1 MADSFL
7 SRWSQRKVAVKT
19 GLAVPPEPVVERRD
33 AVVVAGDDAHVAR
46 DAAPAADVAD
56 TAAALEAHSPE
67 PTEPAPTLDDVAL
80 LTQDSDFSRFVAKGV
95 DETVKRAAMKK
106 LFSDPHF
113 NVMDRLDTYID
124 DYGIPDPLPPG
135 MLEQLN
141 QADAMMLPGTPSY
154 LAREAA
160 LAEEAQAQAQAQAV
174 VSSIASDDVAVDAS
188 PPPDSIDR
196 PVAIAET
203 GNGNGTEANS
213 APALSTA
220 PTSASAPLTT
230 PAS

>member
-1 MADSFL
+1 
-7 SRWSQRKVAVKT
+7 VKT
-19 GLAVPPEPVVERRD
+19 GVAVPPEPVAERRD
-33 AVVVAGDDAHVAR
+33 AAVVAGDHAH
-46 DAAPAADVAD
+46 
-56 TAAALEAHSPE
+56 AALEAAPVAGAGEVAAVMESDALDAP
-67 PTEPAPTLDDVAL
+67 PAEPAPTLDDVAL

-154 LAREAA
+154 LAREAV
-160 LAEEAQAQAQAQAV
+160 LAEEARAQAQAAA
-174 VSSIASDDVAVDAS
+174 SSIAADDVAVDAGPPTDSTDRPAAVIATEVDPAPASSTAPRSATVLDTAS
-188 PPPDSIDR
+188 PVPQPSPDSIPPSR
-196 PVAIAET
+196 QT
-203 GNGNGTEANS
+203 
-213 APALSTA
+213 
-220 PTSASAPLTT
+220 
-230 PAS
+230 